1 MKGKEFAKKLVI
13 ITGGSSGLGKALA
26 ERLITKR
33 ANLALVARNEK
44 KLSAVREELLKKSQA
59 GQKIESYPCDV
70 SNFNEV
76 EIAFKKIV
84 ETLGLPDI
92 LINSAGILREG
103 YFEKVPLE
111 IFQEVM
117 AIDFFGAL
125 HCIKA
130 VLPFFQIKGAGTIVN
145 ISSMAGLM
153 GGFGYSAYCSA
164 KFALNGLT
172 ETLRQELK
180 PQGIKFHLVCPPEF
194 ESPMVEELNTYR
206 SLENKKMVH
215 TLPVLDAE
223 QVADAVMRGIEKGK
237 YMIIPGLLTRTIE
250 RANRWFPG
258 LARVVADIRLKK
270 FYQGPN

>member
-1 MKGKEFAKKLVI
+1 MISKKFEGKLVI

-26 ERLITKR
+26 SRFIEKG
-33 ANLALVARNEK
+33 ANLALLARDEK
-44 KLSAVREELLKKSQA
+44 KLSLVKNELLKKSQA
-59 GQKIESYPCDV
+59 GQKIEAFSSDV
-70 SNFNEV
+70 SNFESV
-76 EIAFKKIV
+76 QKTFQKIV

-117 AIDFFGAL
+117 DIDFFGAL

-130 VLPFFQIKGAGTIVN
+130 VLPYFQKKGGGTIVN

-172 ETLRQELK
+172 ETLSQELK

-206 SLENKKMVH
+206 TLENKKMVH
-215 TLPVLDAE
+215 TLPVLSTE
-223 QVADAVMRGIEKGK
+223 QVAEAVMRGIEKGS
-237 YMIIPGLLTRTIE
+237 YMIIPGLLTRIIE

-270 FYQGPN
+270 FYRGPG